1 MHPDFDMV
9 QKSDRQTK
17 VRECM
22 NPPDHDAELIETL
35 RAIVGANHV
44 LTEAQ
49 DIAPHLV
56 ETRHLAKGSAI
67 AVVRPGMTGEVAL
80 VVKACS
86 AARVPVVAHGG
97 NTGLVGGGV
106 PFGGV
111 VIALSRLK
119 AIRAID
125 PVNSTMS
132 VEAGVV
138 LADIQRAA
146 AEAGFLY
153 PVSLASEGSCTIGG
167 NIATNAGGTAVL
179 RYGNTRD
186 LVLGLEAVL
195 PDGSVWNGLSGLRKD
210 NAGYDL
216 KHLFIGSEGTLG
228 IVTAAVLKLFP
239 APKSRLTAFA
249 AADGPREIVALF
261 ERLRAAAGEML
272 TTFEIIPRFGLEIVL
287 RHSPS
292 ARDPFAAPFAS
303 YALLELTSP
312 NAEAPLEALLLDIF
326 EKALEAGEIGDA
338 TLAASRAQGDAFW
351 HIREGLAEF
360 QKHEGA
366 SIKHDVSV
374 PISRVADL
382 LIETIALCETE
393 LPGIRPCA
401 FGHIGDGNIHFN
413 LTQPSGMEPQ
423 AFLAQWHHFNRIVHD
438 QVATRGGSVAA
449 EHGVGLFKR
458 DELPHYK
465 DPVALQLM
473 VTIKRAMD
481 PHNLMNPGKV
491 ISIGNDLPM
500 FNPGG

>member
-1 MHPDFDMV
+1 
-9 QKSDRQTK
+9 
-17 VRECM
+17 M
-22 NPPDHDAELIETL
+22 NTPPASTEIIRNL
-35 RAIVGANHV
+35 RAIVGDDHV
-44 LTEAQ
+44 LTEEQ

-56 ETRHLAKGSAI
+56 ETRRLAQGSAL
-67 AVVRPGMTGEVAL
+67 AVVRPGSTEEVSAI
-80 VVKACS
+80 VKACH
-86 AARVPVVAHGG
+86 AAGLPMVAHGG

-111 VIALSRLK
+111 VIALHRLK
-119 AIRAID
+119 AIRAVD
-125 PVNSTMS
+125 PVNSTMIA
-132 VEAGVV
+132 EAGVV
-138 LADIQRAA
+138 LTDIQNAA

-186 LVLGLEAVL
+186 LVMGLEVVL
-195 PDGSVWNGLSGLRKD
+195 PDGTIWNGLTGLRKD

-239 APKSRLTAFA
+239 APKVKLTAFA
-249 AADGPREIVALF
+249 GAGGPREVVALF

-272 TTFEIIPRFGLEIVL
+272 TTFEIIPRFGMDIVL
-287 RHSPS
+287 RHSAS
-292 ARDPFAAPFAS
+292 ARDPFSEAFPS
-303 YALLELTSP
+303 YALMELTSP
-312 NAEAPLEALLLDIF
+312 NPGAPLEALLLDIF
-326 EKALEAGEIGDA
+326 ERALEAGEIGDA
-338 TLAASRAQGDAFW
+338 TLASSRAQSDAFW
-351 HIREGLAEF
+351 HIREGLAEY

-374 PISRVADL
+374 PISRVADFL
-382 LIETIALCETE
+382 VETVALCEAE

-413 LTQPSGMEPQ
+413 LTQPKGMESQ
-423 AFLAQWHHFNRIVHD
+423 AYLAQWHHFNRIVHD
-438 QVATRGGSVAA
+438 QVAVRGGSIAA

-458 DELPHYK
+458 DELVLYK

-473 VTIKRAMD
+473 ATIKRALD
-481 PHNLMNPGKV
+481 PDNLMNPGKV
-491 ISIGNDLPM
+491 IAIGNDLPM
-500 FNPGG
+500 FKPAG

>member
-1 MHPDFDMV
+1 
-9 QKSDRQTK
+9 
-17 VRECM
+17 M
-22 NPPDHDAELIETL
+22 NRPAHDAELIDTL
-35 RAIVGANHV
+35 RAVSGADHV
-44 LTEAQ
+44 LTEQQ

-67 AVVRPGMTGEVAL
+67 AVVRPGNTAEVSAI
-80 VVKACS
+80 VKACQ
-86 AARVPVVAHGG
+86 AAHVPVVAHGG

-111 VIALSRLK
+111 VIALNRLK
-119 AIRAID
+119 SIRAID
-125 PVNSTMS
+125 AINSTMT
-132 VEAGVV
+132 VDAGVV

-195 PDGSVWNGLSGLRKD
+195 PDGSIWNGLSGLRKD

-249 AADGPREIVALF
+249 AAAGPREIVALF

-272 TTFEIIPRFGLEIVL
+272 TTFEIIPRFGLDIVL

-292 ARDPFAAPFAS
+292 ARDPFSEPFAS

-374 PISRVADL
+374 PISRVADF
-382 LIETIALCETE
+382 LIETVALCEAE

-413 LTQPSGMEPQ
+413 LTQPVGMEAK

-438 QVATRGGSVAA
+438 QVAARGGSVAA

-473 VTIKRAMD
+473 ATIKRALD
-481 PHNLMNPGKV
+481 PENLMNPGKV
-491 ISIGNDLPM
+491 IAIGNDLPM
-500 FNPGG
+500 FRPEG